1 MPPLRLPHLQ
11 RRAVPATT
19 PRAVALSTAVALAL
33 AFALSGLLFLPYGA
47 SPLTAYGDLFGE
59 AFGSARGFGQS
70 LIQATP
76 LILIAQATVVI
87 WRAGLGYIGFEGC
100 FLVGA
105 AATAYVALGGTPG
118 DLPVALPP
126 VLFWPAAF
134 LACFAAGAAWAAL
147 VGVMRVRLGGND
159 VLVSLM
165 MNYLAA
171 LLVQY
176 LVSGPMRAPGD
187 LPQTPRLPTE
197 TWLPSAAS
205 LGRAHAGLVV
215 ACVASLVVWAVL
227 RLTPLGFEL
236 VVSGLNPRAARYGG
250 IAVTRRQMGAMLA
263 GGGLAGLAG
272 LCAVLGVQHRL
283 MDGLSGGVGF
293 LGVVVALLARLDP
306 LAVVPTAVLYGG
318 LQVGG
323 NAMQRHSGLPTS
335 AVMVLESLIVLLI
348 LAGDALRHYRV
359 VWPARPA
366 ARPLTSTIVPAD
378 P

>member
-1 MPPLRLPHLQ
+1 LPLPRLPHLQ
-11 RRAVPATT
+11 KRLAPATT
-19 PRAVALSTAVALAL
+19 PKAVAISTAAALVL

-47 SPLTAYGDLFGE
+47 SPLAAYSELFDE
-59 AFGSARGFGQS
+59 AFGSWRGFGQS
-70 LIQATP
+70 LVQATP

-100 FLVGA
+100 FLLGA

-118 DLPVALPP
+118 DLPIALPP
-126 VLFWPAAF
+126 LLFWPAAF
-134 LACFAAGAAWAAL
+134 LACFAAGALWAAL
-147 VGVMRVRLGGND
+147 VGVMRIRLGGND

-171 LLVQY
+171 LIVQY

-187 LPQTPRLPTE
+187 LPQTPRLPME
-197 TWLPSAAS
+197 TWLPGALSM
-205 LGRAHAGLVV
+205 GRAHAGLFI
-215 ACVASLVVWAVL
+215 AILASLIVWGVL

-236 VVSGLNPRAARYGG
+236 IVSGLNPRAARYGG
-250 IAVTRRQMGAMLA
+250 IAVSRRLMGAMLA
-263 GGGLAGLAG
+263 GGGLAALAG
-272 LCAVLGVQHRL
+272 FCAVLGVQHRL

-293 LGVVVALLARLDP
+293 LGIVVALLARLDP
-306 LAVVPTAVLYGG
+306 LAVVPTAILYGG

-323 NAMQRHSGLPTS
+323 NAMQRQSGLPTS
-335 AVMVLESLIVLLI
+335 AVMILESLIVLLI

-366 ARPLTSTIVPAD
+366 PQKLASVVAAD
-378 P
+378 S

>member
-1 MPPLRLPHLQ
+1 MPLLRLPHLQ
-11 RRAVPATT
+11 KRAVPATT
-19 PRAVALSTAVALAL
+19 PKAIALSTAVALVLAL
-33 AFALSGLLFLPYGA
+33 TLSGLLFLPYGA
-47 SPLTAYGDLFGE
+47 SPLTAYRDLISE

-70 LIQATP
+70 LVQATP
-76 LILIAQATVVI
+76 LMLIAQATVVI

-126 VLFWPAAF
+126 ALFWPTAF
-134 LACFAAGAAWAAL
+134 VACFAAGAFWAAL
-147 VGVMRVRLGGND
+147 VGLMRVRFGGND

-176 LVSGPMRAPGD
+176 LVSGPMRAAGD
-187 LPQTPRLPTE
+187 LPQTPRLPAE
-197 TWLPSAAS
+197 TWLPSATEI
-205 LGRAHAGLVV
+205 GRAHAGLFI
-215 ACVASLVVWAVL
+215 ALAASLAVWALL

-236 VVSGLNPRAARYGG
+236 IVSGLNPRAARYGG
-250 IAVTRRQMGAMLA
+250 IPVTRRQMGAMLA
-263 GGGLAGLAG
+263 GGGLAALAG

-323 NAMQRHSGLPTS
+323 NAMQRQSGLPTS
-335 AVMVLESLIVLLI
+335 AVMILESLIVLLI

-359 VWPARPA
+359 VWPPRAATEPLPA
-366 ARPLTSTIVPAD
+366 TVVPAD
-378 P
+378 R